1 MQHTCAFCSSS
12 IVAVAPFSHR
22 LSFSDL
28 PDEIQ
33 WLRCKVNFQALRFV
47 PAIKQLGDILIERLK
62 TTDSWIDATK
72 AGGSPK
78 YLALH
83 LRFDKVSISGFLFF
97 PARNQVIRIVVNHQ
111 LCQYS

>member
-1 MQHTCAFCSSS
+1 MQHTCAFCSSG
-12 IVAVAPFSHR
+12 IVAIAPFSHR

-33 WLRCKVNFQALRFV
+33 RLRCKVNFQALHFV
-47 PAIKQLGDILIERLK
+47 PAITQLGDILIERLK
-62 TTDSWIDATK
+62 TTESWTDAMK

-83 LRFDKVSISGFLFF
+83 LRFDKVSSGFLFF
-97 PARNQVIRIVVNHQ
+97 PASN
-111 LCQYS
+111 